1 MQAEG
6 VSHQEKY
13 RVRYRNPGTPRRAR
27 SYALAVASPGSPP
40 RLPAQPTS
48 FVGRRRELSE
58 AKRLLHSS
66 RVLTLT
72 GPPGVGKT
80 RLALHTAQIVSR
92 SFPDGLVWTELA
104 GLKDPSLLAQE
115 IARAYGLQ
123 DASTRWVV
131 DTLAGHAG
139 DRRVLLVLDNC
150 EHLLD
155 ACAVL
160 VNSLVRSCP
169 NLHVL
174 ATSRQSLRIAPE
186 TVMRVPPLSLPEAG
200 SADGEA
206 VELLLARAASVGAA
220 TDIDNDQKLAAAELC
235 RRLDG
240 IPLAIELAAVRMRT
254 LSVQQVLHR
263 LGEGI
268 SALGEGD
275 RLAPLHQR
283 TLRAALDWSYQLASQ
298 EEKLLWHRLS
308 VFPSSFDLAAV
319 EDICSGGGLE
329 KERILD
335 LVDGLVDK
343 SVVSAAVQGAGMR
356 YRMLESIRDY
366 GMGKLRSDG
375 EEQVLRRR
383 HLAFYSDLCRQAW
396 PHWTD
401 PEQPQWFDR
410 LQLDHDNLR
419 AALDR
424 CAEEADP
431 ENGCRMAA
439 DLWLY
444 WQARGHLT
452 EGRHRLAALLGRLAP
467 DSAVRA
473 RALWM
478 AGYLAI
484 AQGDVEQAEPL
495 LKEGVNVGTG
505 LGDLESVA
513 YANQYLGLCRL
524 FSGDLTEAAAYL
536 EKALEL
542 QKACGQRAAA
552 FTLTDLAVT
561 LTIKGDLAR
570 SISVYQQALA
580 LIQQGGDPWTQAH
593 CLWGLG
599 LARWLEGD
607 YDAAERAEKSSLEL
621 MGKLDESSGLAL
633 CLETLAWI
641 NGSKGGHLRSA
652 MLQGAA
658 HMVRE
663 SIPGPLPRPFQAYSE
678 RCRVLGEQALGAGRR
693 TRLFDRGKGLDRSG
707 AIALGLDRPV
717 EPGLTTG
724 AVSAGGVLSKR
735 ELEVAA
741 LVAEGWTDKHIASH
755 LVISQRT
762 AESHVEHIRT
772 KLGFHTRSQIA
783 AWSARQ
789 TSAH

>member
-1 MQAEG
+1 M
-6 VSHQEKY
+6 
-13 RVRYRNPGTPRRAR
+13 
-27 SYALAVASPGSPP
+27 
-40 RLPAQPTS
+40 
-48 FVGRRRELSE
+48 
-58 AKRLLHSS
+58 
-66 RVLTLT
+66 T

-80 RLALHTAQIVSR
+80 RLALHLAENVSR
-92 SFPDGLVWTELA
+92 SFPDGLVWAELA

-131 DTLAGHAG
+131 DTLAQHAG

-169 NLHVL
+169 NLRVL
-174 ATSRQSLRIAPE
+174 ATSRQSLRISPE

-200 SADGEA
+200 SADSEA

-220 TDIDNDQKLAAAELC
+220 TSIDDDQKLAAAELC

-275 RLAPLHQR
+275 RMAPLHQR
-283 TLRAALDWSYQLASQ
+283 TLRAALDWSYELASQ

-308 VFPSSFDLAAV
+308 VFPSSFDLTAV
-319 EDICSGGGLE
+319 EEICPGNGLK

-335 LVDGLVDK
+335 LLDGLVDK

-366 GMGKLRSDG
+366 GMEKLRSGG
-375 EEQVLRRR
+375 EEESLRRQ
-383 HLAFYSDLCRQAW
+383 HLAFYSALCRQAW

-401 PEQPQWFDR
+401 HEQPQWFHR
-410 LQLDHDNLR
+410 LQADHDNLR

-424 CAEEADP
+424 CAERAEL
-431 ENGCRMAA
+431 ETGCRMAA

-452 EGRHRLAALLGRLAP
+452 EGRHRLAGMLERLPA
-467 DSAVRA
+467 DSPVRA

-495 LKEGVNVGTG
+495 LRQGADVGTT
-505 LGDLESVA
+505 LGDVESVA
-513 YANQYLGLCRL
+513 FANQYLGLCRL
-524 FSGDLTEAAAYL
+524 FSGDLTEAAGYL
-536 EKALEL
+536 EKALDL
-542 QKACGQRAAA
+542 QRAGGQRGAA

-570 SISVYQQALA
+570 AIPIYREALA
-580 LIQQGGDPWTQAH
+580 LVEQGGDPWTRAH

-599 LARWLEGD
+599 LARWSEGD
-607 YDAAERAEKSSLEL
+607 HGAAEEAEKGSLGL
-621 MGKLDESSGLAL
+621 MSELDEASGVAL

-641 NGSKGGHLRSA
+641 KGSQGDHTRSA

-663 SIPGPLPRPFQAYSE
+663 SIPGPLPPPFQAHAE
-678 RCRVLGEQALGAGRR
+678 RCRVLAEQALGAGPRS
-693 TRLFDRGKGLDRSG
+693 RLFERGKGLNRAG
-707 AIALGLDRPV
+707 AIALGLQRPA
-717 EPGLTTG
+717 EQGRPAGGTTG
-724 AVSAGGVLSKR
+724 SVLSRR

-741 LVAEGWTDKHIASH
+741 LVAQGWTDKHIASH

-783 AWSARQ
+783 AWSARRP
-789 TSAH
+789 SES